1 MAMKQLR
8 QYIKRLIKEE
18 MDQRSNDIKD
28 LEAHY
33 AITYTQVYLVYYAN
47 KLKRDGFD
55 SSVDRYAGESQS
67 PGYTK
72 ITKALSKLIKALGGI
87 KGETQKHVDYS
98 FAESDSINQ
107 EAQDDVLEDF
117 EKDAYKG
124 IEEIERLIN
133 DQTPIGPSVVDAINQ
148 YSLSMNPAIS
158 VQFGS
163 GGVFS
168 PQEVITPLQQVV
180 GLMRDDDVLSFLDNL
195 AQA

>member
-1 MAMKQLR
+1 MKITRTQIR
-8 QYIKRLIKEE
+8 KIIKEA
-18 MDQRSNDIKD
+18 MDQESKDPKD

-33 AITYTQVYLVYYAN
+33 AITYAQDYLVMYKF
-47 KLKRDGFD
+47 KLDSEGFD
-55 SSVDRYAGESQS
+55 RTVDRYAGERQS

-72 ITKALSKLIKALGGI
+72 IMQALNTLIKALGEL

-98 FAESDSINQ
+98 FAETDSIDQ
-107 EAQDDVLEDF
+107 EAEDDMNEDF
-117 EKDAYKG
+117 EKDVYKG

-148 YSLSMNPAIS
+148 YSVSMNPAIS

-168 PQEVITPLQQVV
+168 PQKVITPTQQLI

>member
-1 MAMKQLR
+1 MIITRRKLR
-8 QYIKRLIKEE
+8 KIIKEA
-18 MDQRSNDIKD
+18 MDQESKDPKD

-33 AITYTQVYLVYYAN
+33 AITYAQVYLVMY
-47 KLKRDGFD
+47 KFRLDSEGFD
-55 SSVDRYAGESQS
+55 RTVDRYAGESQP

-72 ITKALSKLIKALGGI
+72 IMQALNALIKALGGI

-98 FAESDSINQ
+98 FAETDSIDQ
-107 EAQDDVLEDF
+107 EAEDDMNEDL
-117 EKDAYKG
+117 EKDVYKG

-133 DQTPIGPSVVDAINQ
+133 DQPPIGPSVVDAINQ
-148 YSLSMNPAIS
+148 YSVSMNPAIS

-168 PQEVITPLQQVV
+168 PQEVITPTQQLI

>member
-1 MAMKQLR
+1 MKITRR
-8 QYIKRLIKEE
+8 QIRKIIKEAI
-18 MDQRSNDIKD
+18 DQESKDPKD

-33 AITYTQVYLVYYAN
+33 AINYALVYLVMYQV
-47 KLKRDGFD
+47 KLDREGFD
-55 SSVDRYAGESQS
+55 RTVDRYAGERQS

-72 ITKALSKLIKALGGI
+72 IMQALKTLIKALGNV

-98 FAESDSINQ
+98 FAETDSIDQ
-107 EAQDDVLEDF
+107 EAEDDMNEDF
-117 EKDAYKG
+117 EKDVYKG

-148 YSLSMNPAIS
+148 YSVSMNPAIS

-168 PQEVITPLQQVV
+168 PQEVITPTQQLI

>member
-1 MAMKQLR
+1 M
-8 QYIKRLIKEE
+8 
-18 MDQRSNDIKD
+18 
-28 LEAHY
+28 
-33 AITYTQVYLVYYAN
+33 
-47 KLKRDGFD
+47 
-55 SSVDRYAGESQS
+55 
-67 PGYTK
+67 
-72 ITKALSKLIKALGGI
+72 GGI

-98 FAESDSINQ
+98 FAETDSIDQ
-107 EAQDDVLEDF
+107 EAEDDMNEDF
-117 EKDAYKG
+117 EKDVYKG

-148 YSLSMNPAIS
+148 YSVSMNPAIS

-168 PQEVITPLQQVV
+168 PQEVITPLQQVI

>member
-1 MAMKQLR
+1 MKITRTQIR
-8 QYIKRLIKEE
+8 KIIKEA
-18 MDQRSNDIKD
+18 MDQESKDPKD

-33 AITYTQVYLVYYAN
+33 AITYAQVYLVMYKF
-47 KLKRDGFD
+47 KLDSEGFD
-55 SSVDRYAGESQS
+55 RTVDRYAGERQS

-72 ITKALSKLIKALGGI
+72 IMQALNTLIKALGEV

-98 FAESDSINQ
+98 FAETDSIDQ
-107 EAQDDVLEDF
+107 EAEDDMNEDF
-117 EKDAYKG
+117 EKGAYKG

-133 DQTPIGPSVVDAINQ
+133 VQTPIGPSVVDAINQ
-148 YSLSMNPAIS
+148 YALSKTPSIS

-168 PQEVITPLQQVV
+168 PQKVTTPLQQLI

-195 AQA
+195 GQA

>member
-1 MAMKQLR
+1 MKITKRQLR
-8 QYIKRLIKEE
+8 RVIKEA
-18 MDQRSNDIKD
+18 MDQESNDPKD

-33 AITYTQVYLVYYAN
+33 AITYAQVYLVMYTSR
-47 KLKRDGFD
+47 LSREGFD
-55 SSVDRYAGESQS
+55 RSVDRYAGERQS

-72 ITKALSKLIKALGGI
+72 IMQALNTLIKALGGV
-87 KGETQKHVDYS
+87 KGETQKHIDYDYT
-98 FAESDSINQ
+98 ETDSITQ
-107 EAQDDVLEDF
+107 EAEDDMNEDF
-117 EKDAYKG
+117 EKDVYEG

-148 YSLSMNPAIS
+148 YASSKTPSLS

-168 PQEVITPLQQVV
+168 PQEVITPLQQLI
-180 GLMRDDDVLSFLDNL
+180 GLMRDDDVLDFLDNL

>member
-1 MAMKQLR
+1 MKITRTQIR
-8 QYIKRLIKEE
+8 KIIKEA
-18 MDQRSNDIKD
+18 MDQESKDPKD

-33 AITYTQVYLVYYAN
+33 AITYAQVYLVMYKF
-47 KLKRDGFD
+47 KLDSEGFD
-55 SSVDRYAGESQS
+55 RTVDRYAGERQS

-72 ITKALSKLIKALGGI
+72 IMQALNTLIKALGEV

-98 FAESDSINQ
+98 FAETDSIDQ
-107 EAQDDVLEDF
+107 EAEDDMNEDF
-117 EKDAYKG
+117 EKDVYKG

-148 YSLSMNPAIS
+148 YSVSMNPAIS

-168 PQEVITPLQQVV
+168 PQEVITPTQQLI

-195 AQA
+195 AQS

>member
-1 MAMKQLR
+1 MKITRRQLR
-8 QYIKRLIKEE
+8 HIIKEA
-18 MDQRSNDIKD
+18 MDQDSKDPKD

-33 AITYTQVYLVYYAN
+33 AITYAQVYLVMYKF
-47 KLKRDGFD
+47 KLDSEGFD
-55 SSVDRYAGESQS
+55 RTVDRSAGERQS

-72 ITKALSKLIKALGGI
+72 IMQALNTLIKALGEV

-98 FAESDSINQ
+98 FAETDSIDQ
-107 EAQDDVLEDF
+107 EAEDDMNEDF
-117 EKDAYKG
+117 EKDVYKG

-133 DQTPIGPSVVDAINQ
+133 DQTPIGPSAVDAINQ
-148 YSLSMNPAIS
+148 YALSKTPSIS

-168 PQEVITPLQQVV
+168 PQKIITPTQQLI

-195 AQA
+195 GQA

>member
-1 MAMKQLR
+1 MKITKRQLR
-8 QYIKRLIKEE
+8 QIIKEA
-18 MDQRSNDIKD
+18 MDQESKDPKD

-33 AITYTQVYLVYYAN
+33 AITYAQVYLVMYKF
-47 KLKRDGFD
+47 KLDSEGFD
-55 SSVDRYAGESQS
+55 RTVDRSAGERQS

-72 ITKALSKLIKALGGI
+72 IMQALNALIKALGGI

-98 FAESDSINQ
+98 FAETDSIDQ
-107 EAQDDVLEDF
+107 EAEDDMNEDF
-117 EKDAYKG
+117 EKDVYKG

-148 YSLSMNPAIS
+148 YSVSMNPAIS

-168 PQEVITPLQQVV
+168 PQEVITPTQQLI

>member
-1 MAMKQLR
+1 MKITRSQLR
-8 QYIKRLIKEE
+8 RIIKEQ

-33 AITYTQVYLVYYAN
+33 AITYVQVYLVMYQV
-47 KLKRDGFD
+47 KLDREGFD
-55 SSVDRYAGESQS
+55 RTVDRYAGERQS

-72 ITKALSKLIKALGGI
+72 IMQALKTLIKALGNV

-98 FAESDSINQ
+98 FAETDSIDQ
-107 EAQDDVLEDF
+107 EAEDDMNEDF
-117 EKDAYKG
+117 EKDVYKG

-148 YSLSMNPAIS
+148 YSVSMNPAIS

-168 PQEVITPLQQVV
+168 PQEVITPTQQLI